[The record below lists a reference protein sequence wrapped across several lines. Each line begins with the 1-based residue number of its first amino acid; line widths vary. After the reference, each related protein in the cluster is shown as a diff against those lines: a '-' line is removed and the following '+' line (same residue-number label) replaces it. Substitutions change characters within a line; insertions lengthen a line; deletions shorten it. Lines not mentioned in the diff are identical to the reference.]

1 MATSYRSAKTPAAA
15 KPAKTATRAAAKP
28 AAAKPTKTA
37 TKAAAKP
44 AATRAAAKPA
54 ATKAATKPAAAKP
67 AAAKPTA
74 TRAAAKPAATK
85 AAAKPALPEVGAPAP
100 DFRLAGDDG
109 VTHALADL
117 RGRRVVLYF
126 YPRDNTP
133 GCTTEACDFRDHHG
147 RLRDA
152 GAVIFGVS
160 GDSLASHGRFRA
172 KFELPFVLL
181 SDPDNAIARAYGA
194 YGPKKM
200 GGRNFEGI
208 LRSTFVIGPDGRL
221 EAVYSPVK
229 VAGHAAAV
237 TAAIEARR

>member
-1 MATSYRSAKTPAAA
+1 MPTTTRSAKTPAKATKAAA

-28 AAAKPTKTA
+28 AP
-37 TKAAAKP
+37 KP
-44 AATRAAAKPA
+44 AAK
-54 ATKAATKPAAAKP
+54 ATGGASN
-67 AAAKPTA
+67 
-74 TRAAAKPAATK
+74 
-85 AAAKPALPEVGAPAP
+85 LPKVGAPAP

-109 VTHALADL
+109 ATHALADL

-133 GCTTEACDFRDHHG
+133 GCTTEACDFRDHHR
-147 RLRDA
+147 RLTDA
-152 GAVIFGVS
+152 GTVVFGVS

-181 SDPDNAIARAYGA
+181 SDPDNAVARAYGA
-194 YGPKKM
+194 FGPKKM
-200 GGRNFEGI
+200 GGREFDGI
-208 LRSTFVIGPDGRL
+208 LRSTFVIGPDGKI

-237 TAAIEARR
+237 TAAIEGRR